1 MQMAGVSA
9 TGRHLRRKDEKLSGA
24 DKFQAQWQ
32 AYSAGQG
39 VTSGERMK
47 KCQVRTCFRRNGRRT
62 LQNRALPP
70 EKIMD
75 FIIWDRVKY
84 DSYSCSR

>member
-1 MQMAGVSA
+1 
-9 TGRHLRRKDEKLSGA
+9 
-24 DKFQAQWQ
+24 
-32 AYSAGQG
+32 
-39 VTSGERMK
+39 MK

-62 LQNRALPP
+62 LQDRALPP

>member
-24 DKFQAQWQ
+24 DKFKAQWQ

-39 VTSGERMK
+39 VTSGENHG
-47 KCQVRTCFRRNGRRT
+47 FYYLG
-62 LQNRALPP
+62 PG
-70 EKIMD
+70 KI
-75 FIIWDRVKY
+75 
-84 DSYSCSR
+84 